1 MQLKRQSCAL
11 LLLYVRKR
19 VGEVRR
25 PLQATSFDSA
35 FFGAFNGGIDSAR
48 PFVGSLQA
56 PSSSVGIFAADACA
70 LFNACVTSASN
81 PTALL
86 SLNAINATPA
96 GAPPTETTVTNN
108 QVRFIVNGGTAESV
122 FGTPFGNAPRN
133 INQDALSNIGNLSV
147 YKTIKFSEHVGFEFH
162 ATAVN
167 VLNHP
172 NFLSADPFVE
182 DAGLQLQGT
191 GFGNPSLT
199 DSTPRRLI
207 FGGKLTF

>member
-1 MQLKRQSCAL
+1 MEEITRLSLGKL
-11 LLLYVRKR
+11 VVRKLQSTYAVKKAELR
-19 VGEVRR
+19 LIASLRSQESRRSKR

-108 QVRFIVNGGTAESV
+108 QVRFIVNGERRSQCLA
-122 FGTPFGNAPRN
+122 
-133 INQDALSNIGNLSV
+133 
-147 YKTIKFSEHVGFEFH
+147 
-162 ATAVN
+162 
-167 VLNHP
+167 
-172 NFLSADPFVE
+172 
-182 DAGLQLQGT
+182 
-191 GFGNPSLT
+191 
-199 DSTPRRLI
+199 RRLATRRAI
-207 FGGKLTF
+207 STRMP